1 MAQWILKANG
11 CVVPRRTAIP
21 LTTAQQKSETDN
33 NKRALFNKLI
43 TKRWGT
49 YISPPSVKIDKTTE
63 NILDP
68 YEYPDEPANEMP
80 EFFELVD
87 IDTAQ
92 LIDQQPAYHRLIHSE
107 VALPQRDRLR
117 NAKILRHSLDPSGR
131 SVGTYHE
138 NPILNTIVYDVE
150 FPDGE
155 VKEYSANVIAENL
168 LSQVDEEGF
177 TMTVFDSILDYNKD
191 DNAIT
196 KKDLYF
202 RMRSGMEQMRK
213 TTCGWK
219 FLVLWNDDTET
230 WVALKEMKESHP
242 VELAEFAKSQGIA
255 TEPAFAWWVPFTL
268 RKRDIII
275 SAIKARI
282 RKTTHKYGI
291 EIPASNTYAR

>member
-1 MAQWILKANG
+1 
-11 CVVPRRTAIP
+11 
-21 LTTAQQKSETDN
+21 
-33 NKRALFNKLI
+33 
-43 TKRWGT
+43 
-49 YISPPSVKIDKTTE
+49 
-63 NILDP
+63 
-68 YEYPDEPANEMP
+68 
-80 EFFELVD
+80 
-87 IDTAQ
+87 
-92 LIDQQPAYHRLIHSE
+92 
-107 VALPQRDRLR
+107 
-117 NAKILRHSLDPSGR
+117 
-131 SVGTYHE
+131 
-138 NPILNTIVYDVE
+138 
-150 FPDGE
+150 
-155 VKEYSANVIAENL
+155 
-168 LSQVDEEGF
+168 
-177 TMTVFDSILDYNKD
+177 MTVFDSILDYNKD

>member
-107 VALPQRDRLR
+107 VALP
-117 NAKILRHSLDPSGR
+117 
-131 SVGTYHE
+131 
-138 NPILNTIVYDVE
+138 
-150 FPDGE
+150 
-155 VKEYSANVIAENL
+155 
-168 LSQVDEEGF
+168 
-177 TMTVFDSILDYNKD
+177 
-191 DNAIT
+191 
-196 KKDLYF
+196 
-202 RMRSGMEQMRK
+202 
-213 TTCGWK
+213 
-219 FLVLWNDDTET
+219 
-230 WVALKEMKESHP
+230 
-242 VELAEFAKSQGIA
+242 
-255 TEPAFAWWVPFTL
+255 
-268 RKRDIII
+268 
-275 SAIKARI
+275 
-282 RKTTHKYGI
+282 
-291 EIPASNTYAR
+291 